1 MSSSVP
7 RYLLR
12 YTVSCVGL
20 SLSQKGA
27 HLCVATQPGDPRV
40 QLQFKK
46 LHEKNMNRLNEVTQ
60 AARADGAG
68 EGGQTLG

>member
-1 MSSSVP
+1 M
-7 RYLLR
+7 RW
-12 YTVSCVGL
+12 
-20 SLSQKGA
+20 
-27 HLCVATQPGDPRV
+27 HTQSGDPRV